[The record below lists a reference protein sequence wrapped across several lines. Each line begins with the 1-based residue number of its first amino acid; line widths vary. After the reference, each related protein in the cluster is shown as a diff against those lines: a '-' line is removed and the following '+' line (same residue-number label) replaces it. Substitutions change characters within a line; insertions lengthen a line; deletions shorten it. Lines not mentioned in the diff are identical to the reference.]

1 MNTWS
6 GAVTPS
12 QNSRSGPTPTASLF
26 TSDSGRETFHRVQIQ
41 DNSDVGTKIG
51 ILSNATT
58 KLITPVLQT
67 LQQAKELQKTT
78 DAPDA
83 NEVSL
88 DMAAASEM
96 GKDLTRKRKSDTKNN
111 ANSAK
116 HKKSVS
122 ASVIKRLSKERRGQ
136 SKTQLGKGRK

>member
-6 GAVTPS
+6 RAVTPS

-26 TSDSGRETFHRVQIQ
+26 ASDSGRETFHRVQIQ

-51 ILSNATT
+51 ISPNATT
-58 KLITPVLQT
+58 KLINPVLQT

-122 ASVIKRLSKERRGQ
+122 ASVIKRLSKERRSQ